1 MGFCNV
7 LSVATT
13 LNDER
18 VLNTVARIT
27 HDLNALSL
35 AKYAANVASNGALD
49 APIIYGLHCLPLT
62 DRAHLL
68 PSRLAHSFLPSISLR
83 GHNFWYE
90 QPCWISLLQIR
101 THVAWSHP

>member
-62 DRAHLL
+62 DGLYPPAIIQVRMLL
-68 PSRLAHSFLPSISLR
+68 SSQYLSTWP
-83 GHNFWYE
+83 
-90 QPCWISLLQIR
+90 LLL
-101 THVAWSHP
+101 V